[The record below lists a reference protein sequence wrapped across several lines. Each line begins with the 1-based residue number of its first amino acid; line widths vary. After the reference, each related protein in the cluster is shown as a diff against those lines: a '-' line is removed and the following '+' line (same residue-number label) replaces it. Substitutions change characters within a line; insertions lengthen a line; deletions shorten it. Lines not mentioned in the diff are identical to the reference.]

1 MTHENQMTEPELLL
15 LGLVA
20 EMPRHG
26 YQLAQVVEERNM
38 REWTS
43 IGFSSVY
50 YLLNKLE
57 KKTLVRSKAPSSEK
71 SKKVYSITATGKKI
85 LVSRSLELLSTYKHA
100 PASTLIAMLHWPF
113 LSKDEAISAL
123 KARAIA
129 VESEVDRFEEI
140 RAKQQL
146 LPDYIESLFDFTL
159 GQLMAEQQWILKT
172 SDYMQTKPWH
182 EE

>member
-1 MTHENQMTEPELLL
+1 
-15 LGLVA
+15 
-20 EMPRHG
+20 
-26 YQLAQVVEERNM
+26 
-38 REWTS
+38 
-43 IGFSSVY
+43 
-50 YLLNKLE
+50 
-57 KKTLVRSKAPSSEK
+57 
-71 SKKVYSITATGKKI
+71 
-85 LVSRSLELLSTYKHA
+85 
-100 PASTLIAMLHWPF
+100 MLHWPF